1 MTILTRAGKNY
12 KCNACKTVIAK
23 GSKHFLDLTK
33 AYGTD
38 RFCVNCIQGV
48 EFLSD
53 IDGTEIDLRG
63 MVCEE
68 KEAAIAELERDHKE
82 GNL

>member
-1 MTILTRAGKNY
+1 MTILTKAGKDY

-23 GSKHFLDLTK
+23 GSKHLAKPRFQ
-33 AYGTD
+33 YGTD
-38 RFCVNCIQGV
+38 RFCVNCIMR
-48 EFLSD
+48 E
-53 IDGTEIDLRG
+53 LRD

-68 KEAAIAELERDHKE
+68 KEKEATIAELERDHEE